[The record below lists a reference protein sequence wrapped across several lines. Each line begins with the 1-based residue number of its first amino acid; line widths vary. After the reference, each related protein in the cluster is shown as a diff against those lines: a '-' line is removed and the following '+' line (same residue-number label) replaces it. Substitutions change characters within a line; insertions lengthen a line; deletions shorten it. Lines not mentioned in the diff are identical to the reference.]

1 MPVQVRVPTPLRGLT
16 GNQAKVTAS
25 GATVR
30 EVLED
35 LDRQFPGLRQNLYD
49 EAGDLRSFINIYVNE
64 EDIRHLSGEATAVK
78 DGDEVSIMPAIA
90 GG

>member
-16 GNQAKVTAS
+16 GNQAKVM
-25 GATVR
+25 ATGSTVA
-30 EVLED
+30 EVFDD
-35 LDRQFPGLRQNLYD
+35 LDRQFPGVRQSLYD
-49 EAGDLRSFINIYVNE
+49 NGGLRSFINVYVNE
-64 EDIRHLSGEATAVK
+64 EDIRHLDGQGTRVK